1 MLAKENSYNSIL
13 FRHGGYETQLGSMT
27 ITQTMKDHVFMGETI
42 QGKLKIETFKHQLK
56 SKIIISAKL
65 FHIHTQLSFQAGSV
79 NC

>member
-1 MLAKENSYNSIL
+1 
-13 FRHGGYETQLGSMT
+13 
-27 ITQTMKDHVFMGETI
+27 MKDHVFMGETI